1 MRTRP
6 TKVFLTAIAVI
17 CKFVGNQPELIL
29 QRTYSEKELSFIVT
43 CEKLPTLFS
52 RGRGG
57 GGGGYKI
64 YSKRCFSDQSDCRTD
79 FCKLLFNY
87 LPNQ

>member
-1 MRTRP
+1 MCTHP
-6 TKVFLTAIAVI
+6 TKHFLTAIAVI
-17 CKFVGNQPELIL
+17 CKFVGNQRELIL
-29 QRTYSEKELSFIVT
+29 QRTYSEKELSFKVI

-52 RGRGG
+52 RDRGE
-57 GGGGYKI
+57 YKI

-79 FCKLLFNY
+79 FCKLVFNY